1 MAPDGGSLGVLE
13 RSPSEAI
20 DTAAATTSFNAD
32 TEGRWSRWPL
42 CRSNLFRQRAK
53 CRKQQISRVLERAKE
68 ITGWE
73 IAVFLGLSAKLDGG
87 SQVLRCDSEEVPHR
101 PDRILP
107 SQTAK
112 AHASLPDP

>member
-1 MAPDGGSLGVLE
+1 MAPSRGRLGVLE
-13 RSPSEAI
+13 RRPSEAI

-32 TEGRWSRWPL
+32 TEGRWRRWPL

-53 CRKQQISRVLERAKE
+53 CRKQQISRVLERTKE

-87 SQVLRCDSEEVPHR
+87 SQVLRCDLEEVPQR
-101 PDRILP
+101 RDL
-107 SQTAK
+107 
-112 AHASLPDP
+112 SLRSEGAEG